1 MSKDLSHVGMFN
13 CFYCGRPAGV
23 LLDRSL
29 RKTLP
34 RNVGVLDRQPCSEC
48 KEFMEQ
54 GVICISV
61 DASRTTDA
69 KNPYRSG
76 GWCVVKER
84 GIQQMP
90 FDDAIKESVLEQ
102 RVLFLEDMVWFS
114 LGLPGLT
121 AFRDRTCTAH
131 LGRKGPVSI
140 NTMKKNKKELFS
152 LGDHLVITAAALK
165 KFPQSFID
173 DCIRRHHSGD
183 WGSCSENDKKQNDA
197 YVRTGGR
204 LMSTY
209 ADPADLTLWVI
220 TEDDRSVTTAL
231 LPSDY

>member
-61 DASRTTDA
+61 DASRTTDT

-121 AFRDRTCTAH
+121 A
-131 LGRKGPVSI
+131 
-140 NTMKKNKKELFS
+140 KKNKKELFS